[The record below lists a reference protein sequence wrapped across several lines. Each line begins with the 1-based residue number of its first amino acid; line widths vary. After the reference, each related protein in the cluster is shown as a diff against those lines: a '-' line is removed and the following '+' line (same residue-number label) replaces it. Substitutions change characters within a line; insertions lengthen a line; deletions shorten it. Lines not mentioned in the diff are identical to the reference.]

1 MPAPNELH
9 NRQTEVSSLPADY
22 IKGQVIV
29 KFQPGVQLSEIQSL
43 QSALRYSVLEST
55 SQSDTQLWQLNG
67 ISVEDA
73 LAIYASNPL
82 IDYIQPNYKIFLE
95 TTIPNDPSVNQL
107 WGLNNTGQTGGTP
120 DADIDAPEAWDI
132 QTGNS
137 VVVGVIDTGVD
148 YTHPDLINNMWTN
161 QAEFNGSSG
170 VDDDGNGYVDDIHGY
185 DFVNNDGDPFDDHGH
200 GTHVSGTIAAEGNN
214 GIGISGVSWSSEI
227 MALKFLD
234 AGGSGTTFGALQAI
248 EYATMMG
255 VQITNNSWG
264 GGGYSQALSDAIAAA
279 GAAGQLFIAAA
290 GNSSNNN
297 DVNSSYPAS
306 YDLDNIISVA
316 ATDHKDKLASFS
328 NYGVTSVDLAAP
340 GVDIYSTIPG
350 GGYASY
356 SGTSMATPH
365 VTGVASLIWAQ
376 DPTLTAQEVKERILA
391 TADPIAALQGK
402 TLTGGRLNAYNAL
415 TNTEPAPGEIHG
427 SLWNDLDS
435 DRQWDASETPLQ
447 GWTVYLDQ
455 NQNSQ
460 LDAGELSTLTNANGN
475 YTFLN
480 LTPGT
485 YTVAQVLMPGWQA
498 TYPTAFEYEWSDSNQ
513 TGGPT
518 FNWVDISSVGTAL
531 SLTDDSFSE
540 VTLPFNFSFYGEEKN
555 TVKISSNGFLSF
567 GSDGTT
573 YTNAAIPNSGVPND
587 LIAPFWDD
595 LNPSTGGSIYYYY
608 NPSEQQFIVQYQ
620 AVPLYGTGGSLTFQ
634 TILDSDGSILFQY
647 NQLDGTLN
655 SATIGLE
662 NANGSDGVQVAYNQN
677 YASNGL
683 AVSFVPT
690 PGSPQPHT
698 VFVGSGANVTNLN
711 FGNRLSD
718 NVPSPL
724 NLSFETGDFTNWNVT
739 GNASIETAAFGSNP
753 TEGTYQAL
761 ITNGTGAISDAQ
773 LETALGLDAGAID
786 ALGNGN
792 ATEGSAL
799 QFQPISVQAGDILSF
814 DWNFLTGEGTPS
826 SFNDFGFVAISNS
839 SLSELAD
846 TNSTFIPFTG
856 SFSEQTGYATFT
868 YEFTQA
874 GTFNVGVGVVDVGDT
889 SMDSGLLVDNFQVVA
904 DPLRNFGFESG
915 NFTNWNVTGNASI
928 QTAAFGS
935 SPTDGTY
942 QALITNG
949 TGAVSDAQLE
959 TALGLN
965 AGAIDA
971 LGNGNATEGSA
982 LQFQPISVQAGDIL
996 SFDWNFL
1003 TGEATPSSFN
1013 DFGFVAISDSDLS
1026 ELADTN
1032 GTFIPFTGS
1041 FSEQTGYG
1049 TFTYEFTQAGT
1060 FNVGVGVVDVGD
1072 TSVDSG
1078 LLVDNFSITSGNS
1091 STQAILLG

>member
-1 MPAPNELH
+1 MPAQNELQ
-9 NRQTEVSSLPADY
+9 NTQAELSSLSTGKNY
-22 IKGQVIV
+22 IQGELIV
-29 KFQPGVQLSEIQSL
+29 KFKPGVQASEIQSL
-43 QSALRYSVLEST
+43 QADPGYSVLQST
-55 SQSDTQLWQLNG
+55 NQLGTQLWQLNG

-73 LAIYASNPL
+73 LALYGTNPL
-82 IDYIQPNYKIFLE
+82 IEYIQPNYNIVLE

-161 QAEFNGSSG
+161 QAEFNGSPG

-185 DFVNNDGDPFDDHGH
+185 DFVNNDGDPFDDNGH

-214 GIGISGVSWSSEI
+214 GIGVSGVSWSSEI

-234 AGGSGTTFGALQAI
+234 ASGSGTTFDAIEAI

-255 VQITNNSWG
+255 AQITNNSWG
-264 GGGYSQALSDAIAAA
+264 GGGYSQALYDAIAAA

-290 GNSSNNN
+290 GNNSNNN
-297 DVNSSYPAS
+297 DVNPSYPAS
-306 YDLDNIISVA
+306 YNLDNVISVA
-316 ATDHKDKLASFS
+316 ATDSNDQLASFS
-328 NYGVTSVDLAAP
+328 NYGATSVDVAAP
-340 GVDIYSTIPG
+340 GVNIYSTIPG

-435 DRQWDASETPLQ
+435 DGQWDASETPLQ

-460 LDAGELSTLTNANGN
+460 LDAGELSTVSNATGN
-475 YTFLN
+475 YTFQN

-498 TYPTAFEYEWSDSNQ
+498 TYPTGFEYQWSASNQ

-518 FNWVDISSVGTAL
+518 FNWVDISNVGTAL

-540 VTLPFNFSFYGEEKN
+540 VTLPFSFSFYGQEKN
-555 TVKISSNGFLSF
+555 TVKISSNGYLSF
-567 GSDGTT
+567 GSNGTT
-573 YTNAAIPNSGVPND
+573 YTNAEIPNSSVPND

-595 LNPSTGGSIYYYY
+595 LNPSAGGSVYYYY

-620 AVPLYGTGGSLTFQ
+620 AVPRYGSGGSLTFE

-647 NQLDGTLN
+647 NQLNGTLN

-683 AVSFVPT
+683 AVSFVPM

-698 VFVGSGANVTNLN
+698 VFVGSGANVTNQN
-711 FGNRLSD
+711 FGNHLSN

-724 NLSFETGDFTNWNVT
+724 NLSFET
-739 GNASIETAAFGSNP
+739 
-753 TEGTYQAL
+753 
-761 ITNGTGAISDAQ
+761 
-773 LETALGLDAGAID
+773 
-786 ALGNGN
+786 
-792 ATEGSAL
+792 
-799 QFQPISVQAGDILSF
+799 
-814 DWNFLTGEGTPS
+814 
-826 SFNDFGFVAISNS
+826 
-839 SLSELAD
+839 
-846 TNSTFIPFTG
+846 
-856 SFSEQTGYATFT
+856 
-868 YEFTQA
+868 
-874 GTFNVGVGVVDVGDT
+874 
-889 SMDSGLLVDNFQVVA
+889 
-904 DPLRNFGFESG
+904 G

-928 QTAAFGS
+928 QTAAFGR

-959 TALGLN
+959 TALGLS

-971 LGNGNATEGSA
+971 LGNGNATQGSA
-982 LQFQPISVQAGDIL
+982 LQFQSITVQAGDIL

-1003 TGEATPSSFN
+1003 TQESTPSKFHN
-1013 DFGFVAISDSDLS
+1013 DFGFVAISNSSLS
-1026 ELADTN
+1026 ELADTHSS
-1032 GTFIPFTGS
+1032 FIPFSGG

-1049 TFTYEFTQAGT
+1049 TFSYQFTQAGT
-1060 FNVGVGVVDVGD
+1060 FNVGVGVVDVRD
-1072 TSVDSG
+1072 KFVDSG

-1091 STQAILLG
+1091 STQGLVDSNETVEDVSQTGENTIQSRLNRILKSSESTMGDDIIHAGQSNDLMCGQGGNDKLYGEEGNDKIWGNDGDDLLWGGLGHDQLNGGKGQDTFVLAIGEGTDTIRDFKVVEDFIGLSGGLTFGQLSMTQDGQNTLISYEDETLAIVTGVNASALTQQCFTLV